1 MNDEN
6 SVSSCGAFHFT
17 VLPLTTKWLS
27 WGLTSWSGRFLQTE
41 FISSFD
47 LALLFFLTYKC
58 ASCGKCLT
66 IFPHLDLQLLNPCHV
81 SVNINIS
88 DVSSLP
94 FICLLF
100 QREAVLRSVLL
111 GRKEKKQKSEAML
124 PYCLFLLFRAYIP
137 LLWVDMPLPHKH
149 THTLHRLAVL
159 QFLF

>member
-1 MNDEN
+1 MAKL
-6 SVSSCGAFHFT
+6 VSPAGRVASCRQNLFPA
-17 VLPLTTKWLS
+17 LTL
-27 WGLTSWSGRFLQTE
+27 RY
-41 FISSFD
+41 
-47 LALLFFLTYKC
+47 FFLTYKC

-149 THTLHRLAVL
+149 THTTPPSWVAVFIL
-159 QFLF
+159 TNLKLSNSSQQVFLCWCDYF